1 MKNDLRDRTKRFALS
16 VIRFYVTLPTLPL
29 EQVLGKQL
37 LRAATSVGANY
48 REAYRARSRA
58 EFISKLGECLKE
70 LDETAY
76 WLELLE
82 ESCSA
87 RVQIVPLLKETNEL
101 TAIFTT
107 ISKRTKE
114 NPVS

>member
-1 MKNDLRDRTKRFALS
+1 LRDRTKHFALS
-16 VIRFYVTLPTLPL
+16 AIRFYARLPKTAL
-29 EQVLGKQL
+29 EQILGKQL
-37 LRAATSVGANY
+37 LRSATSAGANY

-58 EFISKLGECLKE
+58 EFISKLGDCLKE

-82 ESCSA
+82 ESCSS
-87 RVQIVPLLKETNEL
+87 RVLIVPLLKETNEL

-107 ISKRTKE
+107 ISNRTKE
-114 NPVS
+114 NTTPIS